1 MRVRTCKQL
10 TMRDYGSHSRVA
22 VCAVPSAHQTT
33 QLVGGDAEASPRGEE
48 QEGGGHS
55 RGVRGA
61 EEEPHANPQDGMPQ
75 MPTLK
80 YFHSIAGATPQDA

>member
-48 QEGGGHS
+48 GG
-55 RGVRGA
+55 GA